1 MEKVGSHDRPKHICV
16 QPSLCD
22 AQFHNRKGNDC
33 FGNKDYNKAIEYYSE
48 GLKVDANNA
57 VLYSNRRS
65 VFPASGLLFRFI
77 DIVVQFAT
85 HQCVLCCVE
94 AVAKGV

>member
-1 MEKVGSHDRPKHICV
+1 MEKVGQHDWSIAFV
-16 QPSLCD
+16 ILLSSCD

-65 VFPASGLLFRFI
+65 VFPASGLLIRFI
-77 DIVVQFAT
+77 DIVVQFAS
-85 HQCVLCCVE
+85 HQCVLCCIE
-94 AVAKGV
+94 AVAKGI